1 MAIQQV
7 SVFIE
12 NREGRLAEVSRL
24 LTAKGVDIRALALA
38 DTTDFGVLRLIV
50 NDPVSCA
57 ETLKAAGLVA
67 RLTDVIA
74 LGIEDRPGGL
84 DHVLSIFA
92 EHKINVEYM
101 YAFAGKNDGKAIVV
115 FKTKDNVKSEELAG
129 ASGIPVLSGEVFG
142 KL

>member
-24 LTAKGVDIRALALA
+24 LTAQGVNIRALSLA

-50 NDPVSCA
+50 NDPQACA

-67 RLTDVIA
+67 RLTDVVA

-92 EHKINVEYM
+92 ENKINVEYM
-101 YAFAGKNDGKAIVV
+101 YAFAGKSEGKALVV
-115 FKTKDNVKSEELAG
+115 FKTKDTDKTEALAK
-129 ASGIPVLSGEVFG
+129 AEGIPVLTSDAIDTV
-142 KL
+142 